1 VEGRPAFRQ
10 RPRWRRFEA
19 HVAAH
24 VELYLAAVTLCV
36 VLLVPLALEL
46 GTDTQ
51 ELAGAA
57 LVACVVQATLL
68 WVLRRRATK
77 IRQRLIAEVQALL
90 RDRINNHLQIVVFSL
105 AEQDAGAATA
115 GERERLAQAMSAV
128 AAVSRTLDELSTDSL
143 RRWHDR
149 YREALTGAASSFG
162 TGAGSG
168 TGASAAGK
176 SRETCRTR

>member
-1 VEGRPAFRQ
+1 MEGRLPSRSRQ
-10 RPRWRRFEA
+10 RWRRLEA
-19 HVAAH
+19 HIAAN
-24 VELYLAAVTLCV
+24 VELYLVVVSVCV
-36 VLLVPLALEL
+36 ALALPLGLEL

-57 LVACVVQATLL
+57 LTVCVVQGALL
-68 WVLRRRATK
+68 WVLRRRARA

-115 GERERLAQAMSAV
+115 GERERLAQAMTAV

-143 RRWHDR
+143 RRWRDR
-149 YREALTGAASSFG
+149 YEDALNGAASSFG
-162 TGAGSG
+162 SAADSG
-168 TGASAAGK
+168 RGGSAAGR
-176 SRETCRTR
+176 SRETSRMR